1 MEKDVLLTKKEV
13 LEYLKISNRTL
24 YLLMKNH
31 AFPYIKLSRKVL
43 FRRSEIDA
51 FLESKTVKKGG
62 AR

>member
-1 MEKDVLLTKKEV
+1 MEKDDLLTKKEV

-43 FRRSEIDA
+43 FRKAEIDT
-51 FLESKTVKKGG
+51 FLESKTVRKS
-62 AR
+62 